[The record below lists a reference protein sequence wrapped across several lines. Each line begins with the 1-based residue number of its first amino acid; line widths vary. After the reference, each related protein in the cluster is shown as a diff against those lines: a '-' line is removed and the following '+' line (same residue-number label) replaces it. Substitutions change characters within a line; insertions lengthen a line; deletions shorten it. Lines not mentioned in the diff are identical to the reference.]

1 LYNSANFHSLYAANP
16 AVTADATAKP
26 PVVAKD
32 ASEGAAPTEKY
43 FHYVTYTASPAVA
56 ASAAGVTPVVVAK
69 AAVTYKIVTLGNNAV
84 LMAMSFATL
93 LISASF
99 F

>member
-1 LYNSANFHSLYAANP
+1 LYNSANFHSLYAVNP
-16 AVTADATAKP
+16 AVAASTT
-26 PVVAKD
+26 PVVAAKD
-32 ASEGAAPTEKY
+32 PSEGAAPTEKY